1 MRKLDQFDDSVWD
14 RFFDFVTPDVEHM
27 AQRDVD
33 AELQRAGID
42 VRPALARVTH
52 ALEARRAREALARAK
67 AERPSVVQRLAD
79 TVLRPI
85 DDARARLESL
95 IASRVPTAQRAVYLR
110 KLEKVATDAD
120 VQSLL
125 EDLARLE
132 ELDRGG
138 GADEP

>member
-1 MRKLDQFDDSVWD
+1 MRKLDQFDDRVWD
-14 RFFDFVTPDVEHM
+14 LFFDFVTPDVEQM
-27 AQRDVD
+27 SLSEVD

-42 VRPALARVTH
+42 IRPALARVTQ
-52 ALEARRAREALARAK
+52 ALEARRAREQLARAK
-67 AERPSVVQRLAD
+67 AERLSVIERLAE
-79 TVLRPI
+79 TVLGPI
-85 DDARARLESL
+85 DNARVRLESM
-95 IASRVPTAQRAVYLR
+95 IAARVPVAQRAVYLR

-132 ELDRGG
+132 ELDCGG